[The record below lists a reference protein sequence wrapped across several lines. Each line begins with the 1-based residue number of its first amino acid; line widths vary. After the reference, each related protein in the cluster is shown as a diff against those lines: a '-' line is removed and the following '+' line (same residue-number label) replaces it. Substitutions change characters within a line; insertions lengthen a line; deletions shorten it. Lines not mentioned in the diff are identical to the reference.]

1 MRLFPG
7 YVPPS
12 LLIMGLLTLVGLC
25 VILGIVGVATASSQ
39 DVNEPGGSV
48 RADKAWLVLSKWGGG
63 GLAPFG
69 IANACAFLAFA
80 CCVALLDVRL

>member
-7 YVPPS
+7 VLPPA
-12 LLIMGLLTLVGLC
+12 LLIMGLLTLGGLC

-39 DVNEPGGSV
+39 DVDEPGGST
-48 RADKAWLVLSKWGGG
+48 RADKAWLLMSKWGGG

-80 CCVALLDVRL
+80 CCVGLLDVRL